1 MTSPTPHDDRQLL
14 DLIAGVISDTASDAE
29 RLQLASLLRSDAH
42 AREVYRSYI
51 NLHVALRTTYGAEL
65 AQDATAELAVA
76 QTNGASESF
85 LKQHRW
91 WVGPVLVATVLVAT
105 MALLVD
111 WVKPPAA
118 PQSLSLATISKSA
131 GARWGV
137 DREEREVGAAIN
149 AGSLHL
155 VEGLAEITLVNNT
168 RVVLEA
174 PVAMR
179 LVSANSAMLTQ
190 GRVVAYVPHE
200 ARGFTIETPRAT
212 VVDLGTEFGVAVGDN
227 GYTEVQVFEGEVI
240 AQWKEEDSDKTVD
253 ETLKAGSAFCID
265 ALAQVRGMPFEP
277 ERFVRMFPTDVDA
290 GQFAGP
296 LYNRSR
302 YDALHVV
309 PAKQSPTIDGDLA
322 DWDKSGKFH
331 AACFPPYHHSHHV
344 DGLMMYDD
352 EFVYIG
358 AHVADPAPL
367 RSVMTPPADF
377 AWRGG
382 SVIVRLAVDPALGWP
397 LKGMGT
403 GERDKNHPLYG
414 TRSEDTS
421 EKIVHMTMWYHRPS
435 ERPRLHLSYGL
446 DFHGEIDEPAGWQGT
461 IKVDN
466 DGLGYTLEYAIPWSL
481 LNTADR
487 PPQAGDVLASN
498 WVVHWSDDEGRVCA
512 GISSKSPTSTFSRL
526 NSSAAIRGAK
536 QSSTPQAICRPTPSP
551 PNFPP
556 ARRHKSIPTANF
568 FH

>member
-1 MTSPTPHDDRQLL
+1 
-14 DLIAGVISDTASDAE
+14 
-29 RLQLASLLRSDAH
+29 
-42 AREVYRSYI
+42 
-51 NLHVALRTTYGAEL
+51 
-65 AQDATAELAVA
+65 
-76 QTNGASESF
+76 
-85 LKQHRW
+85 
-91 WVGPVLVATVLVAT
+91 VLVASVLIATV
-105 MALLVD
+105 ALLVD
-111 WVKPPAA
+111 WVQPPAA
-118 PQSLSLATISKSA
+118 PQSSSLATISKSA

-179 LVSANSAMLTQ
+179 LVSADSAMLTQ
-190 GRVVAYVPHE
+190 GRVVAYVPKQ
-200 ARGFTIETPRAT
+200 ARGFTIEIPRAT

-240 AQWKEEDSDKTVD
+240 AQWKEDDSDKTID
-253 ETLKAGSAFCID
+253 ETLKAGRAVCID

-277 ERFVRMFPTDVDA
+277 ERFVRMFPTNVDA
-290 GQFAGP
+290 GQLGGP

-302 YDALHVV
+302 YDALHAV
-309 PAKQSPTIDGDLA
+309 PAKQAPTIDGDLA
-322 DWDKSGKFH
+322 DWDQSGKFH
-331 AACFPPYHHSHHV
+331 AACFPPYHDSHRV
-344 DGLMMYDD
+344 DGLMMYDKD
-352 EFVYIG
+352 FVYLG

-367 RSVMTPPADF
+367 RSVMTPPTDF

-403 GERDKNHPLYG
+403 GERDKNHPQYG
-414 TRSEDTS
+414 TRPEDTS

-446 DFHGEIDEPAGWQGT
+446 DFHGEIDEPAGWQGE

-466 DGLGYTLEYAIPWSL
+466 DGLGYTLEYAIPWAL

-498 WVVHWSDDEGRVCA
+498 WVVHWSDDEGRVSRGHLVEITNIDIQPFKFLRGNTWGKAIFHAEGDLPPDTVAPKLPA
-512 GISSKSPTSTFSRL
+512 G
-526 NSSAAIRGAK
+526 AA
-536 QSSTPQAICRPTPSP
+536 P
-551 PNFPP
+551 
-556 ARRHKSIPTANF
+556 
-568 FH
+568 